1 MAQARVYIAIPSA
14 RDWKPHFGA
23 SLCGLVR
30 KATQD
35 RIDIEMNAMMG
46 TSVLP
51 KAREGALRHA
61 IALGFTHLLFLD
73 DDMAF
78 PPSLLSNFLAA
89 EKDVV
94 GVNYVN
100 KNPQGP
106 LPMTHALD
114 GQSVSSKDKIG
125 LEEIGWLGFGAVLIS
140 LASVKDI
147 EAPLF
152 EMRWMAERNDFIGED
167 YYFCGKVRAH
177 GVKIY
182 VDHDISAKMGHV
194 GDFVFREAA

>member
-1 MAQARVYIAIPSA
+1 MAQAKVYIAIPSC

-23 SLCGLVR
+23 SLCGLIR
-30 KATQD
+30 KATLD
-35 RIDIEMNAMMG
+35 GIDIELNAMMG

-61 IALGFTHLLFLD
+61 IALGFTHILFLD

-78 PPSLLSNFLAA
+78 QPSLLGDLLSAQ
-89 EKDVV
+89 KDVV
-94 GVNYVN
+94 GVNYVSKSMQN
-100 KNPQGP
+100 QKQ
-106 LPMTHALD
+106 MVHDLD
-114 GQSVSSKDKIG
+114 GEPVSSKDKIG

-140 LASVKDI
+140 LAAVKNI

-152 EMRWMAERNDFIGED
+152 EMRWMPERNDFIGED

-182 VDHDISAKMGHV
+182 VDHDTSRHVGHV
-194 GDFVFREAA
+194 GDFVFQENR